1 MSSNTADFAFLCLIS
16 VIFGLK
22 LFHSPE
28 CSPCKS
34 LRGGFLKSE
43 NSALRWS
50 WSETNSSGCHIL
62 GSAMKNKSQCHEFL
76 HMSWTSHRPCRW
88 QCALVYLTI
97 PGHKWQVELIGNFI
111 LNLTETLSQEA
122 WNYRFSSGDCEYS
135 NIRTWYLLPFYQCLL
150 LDLQYKVFLSLFLIH
165 IWVLNFLKPKSEEK
179 FIIKER
185 DLASLETWSGLEKKF
200 VGTLKVSN
208 SLHF

>member
-1 MSSNTADFAFLCLIS
+1 MKTLHWDEVGQRLIHQDVTS
-16 VIFGLK
+16 WAVQWK
-22 LFHSPE
+22 T
-28 CSPCKS
+28 KA
-34 LRGGFLKSE
+34 
-43 NSALRWS
+43 SAM
-50 WSETNSSGCHIL
+50 NSST
-62 GSAMKNKSQCHEFL
+62 
-76 HMSWTSHRPCRW
+76 SWTSHRPCRW

-97 PGHKWQVELIGNFI
+97 PGHKRQVELIGNFI
-111 LNLTETLSQEA
+111 LNLTETLSQKA

-135 NIRTWYLLPFYQCLL
+135 NIRTWYLLPFYQCLH

-165 IWVLNFLKPKSEEK
+165 ICVLNFLKPKSEEK